1 MAELGYQAGQHELLA
16 EEFQK
21 HFPQEIKQ
29 AVKEAEKIV
38 ETLKKDLKGHQNYL
52 EKSYK
57 NLDKAKLKYIKYQE
71 DLTSSKGS
79 ESFPAETKDQILA
92 KEAQTESGKV
102 EYAVELVKTNKCQ
115 SQYYESDLPEVLGK
129 VEKLCA
135 GQFKYFISLMSRS
148 VPPGSR
154 QESFLILDCNS
165 GASPLSRR
173 WAPSSPSARRT

>member
-16 EEFQK
+16 EQFLK
-21 HFPQEIKQ
+21 HFPQEVKL

-57 NLDKAKLKYIKYQE
+57 NLDKAKLKYIKYQD

-79 ESFPAETKDQILA
+79 ESFPQENKDQILA

-102 EYAVELVKTNKCQ
+102 EYAVQLVKTNKSQ
-115 SQYYESDLPEVLGK
+115 SQYYESELPDILGK
-129 VEKLCA
+129 VEKLCES
-135 GQFKYFISLMSRS
+135 QYKYFISLMSRWVS
-148 VPPGSR
+148 LS
-154 QESFLILDCNS
+154 SILSSDSLDYIS
-165 GASPLSRR
+165 GVWPQSRR
-173 WAPSSPSARRT
+173 WLPSYRSARRT